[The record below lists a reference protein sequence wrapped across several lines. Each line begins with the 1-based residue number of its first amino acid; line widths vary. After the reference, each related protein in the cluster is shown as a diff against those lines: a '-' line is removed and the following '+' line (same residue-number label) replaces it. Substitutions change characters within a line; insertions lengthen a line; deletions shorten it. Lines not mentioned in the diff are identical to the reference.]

1 MGEFAVTESSHVGTS
16 KSLSRPPQIWQ
27 LASAHDPA
35 DSGHKLQTQVQELT
49 ISGPVV
55 KIDFHNQLVSIRV
68 ENLGRAGKHDT
79 PLSRE

>member
-1 MGEFAVTESSHVGTS
+1 MGEFAVIEGSHVNAS
-16 KSLSRPPQIWQ
+16 KSLSRPPWIWQ

-55 KIDFHNQLVSIRV
+55 KIYFHNQLVSIRV
-68 ENLGRAGKHDT
+68 ENLGGWGRGD
-79 PLSRE
+79 EGEE